1 MSYMSGGHQDGELR
15 NMFRRIVV
23 VSAFAAG
30 LASIEAA
37 ASERS
42 DVNSG
47 VAPAGPAANLQ
58 LAQAGDVEIYYDG
71 RGRRVIV
78 DAYTGEI
85 IAIQPRGA
93 ARRPMRERANP
104 ERYYL
109 DDPEDMARLRRDRLY
124 ELGRRAPIDEYSE
137 FPLEESPAYP
147 RDAFPEAPD
156 GGYGEPIEPP
166 QTATREPVERAPLD
180 PGMTEPD
187 TGSVDPDQPSEIIV
201 EPNTPATIEPP
212 VTSAARIEVAGLQV
226 LLDRKGASPGVID
239 GHFGS
244 NVDKGLVAYR
254 ELTGQVLRSTNA
266 EGIKKALAESG
277 GDPFINYTITA
288 ADGAGPFV
296 AAVPADY
303 GQKAKLER
311 LSYTSVPEMLAERF
325 HMDEKYLKALNPD
338 ANFNRV
344 GTIIRVANVG
354 APLSKQVARI
364 VADKGQKQVRAYD
377 ADGNLVAAYPAT
389 IGSSDTPSPAGTH
402 TVARIA
408 FNPEYTYN
416 PKINFKQGDNHGI
429 LKIPPGPNGPVG
441 SIWIALSKPTYG
453 IHGTPEPSKIG
464 KTESHGC
471 VRLTNWDAQELA
483 KIVKEGVTV
492 EFME

>member
-1 MSYMSGGHQDGELR
+1 
-15 NMFRRIVV
+15 MFRKIIV
-23 VSAFAAG
+23 VSALAAG
-30 LASIEAA
+30 FASFGAS
-37 ASERS
+37 ASEVS
-42 DVNSG
+42 EAGLDDSQVASSG
-47 VAPAGPAANLQ
+47 PVAGLL
-58 LAQAGDVEIYYDG
+58 LAQVGDVEVYYDG
-71 RGRRVIV
+71 RGRRVLV

-85 IAIQPRGA
+85 IAIQPRGE
-93 ARRPMRERANP
+93 ARRPSRRPLRERRHP

-109 DDPEDMARLRRDRLY
+109 DDPEDMERLRQDRLY
-124 ELGRRAPIDEYSE
+124 ELGRRPAPPIDDYSGYPAEEY
-137 FPLEESPAYP
+137 PDYP
-147 RDAFPEAPD
+147 REAFPEYPRAFPEVPD
-156 GGYGEPIEPP
+156 DGFSEPVEPP
-166 QTATREPVERAPLD
+166 RTATREPLTSQPIERAPLD
-180 PGMTEPD
+180 PGATTP
-187 TGSVDPDQPSEIIV
+187 GQPSDIIV

-212 VTSAARIEVAGLQV
+212 VTSAARIEVAELQV

-239 GHFGS
+239 GRFGQ

-254 ELTGQVLRSTNA
+254 ELTGQVLRSTDA
-266 EGIKKALAESG
+266 AGIKQGLAESG

-288 ADGAGPFV
+288 ADAAGPFV

-311 LSYTSVPEMLAERF
+311 LSYTSVSEMLAERF

-338 ANFNRV
+338 ANFGRP

-354 APLSKQVARI
+354 MPVTTQVARI
-364 VADKGQKQVRAYD
+364 VADKGEKQVRAYD
-377 ADGNLVAAYPAT
+377 ADGKLVAAYPAT
-389 IGSSDTPSPAGTH
+389 IGSTDTPSPTGTH

-408 FNPEYTYN
+408 FDPEYTYN
-416 PKINFKQGDNHGI
+416 PKINFKQGDNRGI

-453 IHGTPEPSKIG
+453 IHGTPDPSKIG

-483 KIVKEGVTV
+483 KIVKQGVTV
-492 EFME
+492 EFAE